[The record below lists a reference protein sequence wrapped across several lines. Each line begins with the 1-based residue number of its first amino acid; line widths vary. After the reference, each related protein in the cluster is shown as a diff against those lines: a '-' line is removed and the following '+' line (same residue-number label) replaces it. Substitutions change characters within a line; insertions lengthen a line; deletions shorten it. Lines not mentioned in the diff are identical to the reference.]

1 MLPLL
6 HTERVAAER
15 RWGGGGPLRT
25 LDAARLRR
33 RSVAVGAHTGTHRVA
48 ERLVSWRWVT
58 ETHGRSFTW
67 RVTVGFRAR

>member
-25 LDAARLRR
+25 LDAARP
-33 RSVAVGAHTGTHRVA
+33 
-48 ERLVSWRWVT
+48 EPD
-58 ETHGRSFTW
+58 
-67 RVTVGFRAR
+67 